1 MVIVGE
7 NLLTLIRQYA
17 IVDDEACYDKFSIT
31 LHLDIPIIRIEPGT
45 ATPDAVTYGE
55 SIPKTWVKKREMPA
69 TGEVLVSH
77 TCMLGCS
84 KEAVRIPDGYIGF
97 VQTKGS
103 LARLFV
109 AVQCSDAQ
117 IEPGFSG
124 KVTFEICNHA
134 GFPVR
139 LKPGH
144 PVAQLFIFKTSTKSG
159 PLYKGRYQNA
169 TEPTIQKE
177 MGMS

>member
-1 MVIVGE
+1 MVIVGD
-7 NLLTLIRQYA
+7 TLDGLMKQFQ
-17 IVDDEACYDKFSIT
+17 IVDNELCFDSFSIT
-31 LHLDIPIIRIEPGT
+31 LHLDPQIVRIEPSSSE
-45 ATPDAVTYGE
+45 AVTYGE
-55 SIPKTWVKKREMPA
+55 SIPKTWIKKRDMPA
-69 TGEVLVSH
+69 TGEVLPPH

-84 KEAVRIPDGYIGF
+84 KEIVRIPDGYMGF

-109 AVQCSDAQ
+109 SVQCSDAQ

-134 GFPVR
+134 AFPVR
-139 LKPGH
+139 LKPGN

-177 MGMS
+177 MGIP